1 MLVQIKSILTN
12 KTHVETKLLEEI
24 FKWKLENKK
33 LLRSDL
39 SWPFDLGLKENIKQ
53 VVTTTGWPPGDGI
66 DWQVWSEKNKNN
78 KNQIDFLLLGSKR
91 GRPELGEQTDQDYV
105 GDGEKRRRKKEQIIL
120 ISGFTWHFS

>member
-1 MLVQIKSILTN
+1 MLLQIKSILTN

-66 DWQVWSEKNKNN
+66 DWQGWSEKNENN
-78 KNQIDFLLLGSKR
+78 KNKSISFFQVRDGADQNWVSKQIKTML
-91 GRPELGEQTDQDYV
+91 ETA
-105 GDGEKRRRKKEQIIL
+105 KKQE
-120 ISGFTWHFS
+120 GKKNK